1 MEAIGV
7 ARPLPDQ
14 VFDRLVEQISSGS
27 LPAGQRLTQ
36 ERVARELGVSRL
48 PVHQAFRRLEAEGF
62 VRPAGRRGLEVAPV
76 EPAFVRALYEYRAGI
91 DQVAAGLAARNASAE
106 AAERGRQLIAR
117 GRRAADDGDVPALIE
132 ADMAFHQ
139 LIYELAGNRL
149 ILEAMASHWNHTRR
163 VMQRILV
170 DGEHQRRV
178 WRDHAAILDAVC
190 AGEPEAAEHEARAH
204 VERAARWFASELAD
218 APRAGGE
225 SGRHSPREAQ
235 EA

>member
-7 ARPLPDQ
+7 SRPLPDQ
-14 VFDRLVEQISSGS
+14 VFDRLVEEISSGS
-27 LPAGQRLTQ
+27 LPAGERLTQ

-76 EPAFVRALYEYRAGI
+76 EPPFVRALYEYRAGI
-91 DQVAAGLAARNASAE
+91 DQVAAGLAARNA
-106 AAERGRQLIAR
+106 AADAGERGARLLAR
-117 GRRAADDGDVPALIE
+117 GRRAADHGDVPALIE

-139 LIYELAGNRL
+139 FIYELAGNRL

-170 DGEHQRRV
+170 DGAHQRRV
-178 WRDHAAILDAVC
+178 WRDHAAILDAVS
-190 AGEPEAAEHEARAH
+190 AGDPDTAEKEARAH
-204 VERAARWFASELAD
+204 VERAARWFAAELEE
-218 APRAGGE
+218 APRAGSE
-225 SGRHSPREAQ
+225 RGRHSSREAQ